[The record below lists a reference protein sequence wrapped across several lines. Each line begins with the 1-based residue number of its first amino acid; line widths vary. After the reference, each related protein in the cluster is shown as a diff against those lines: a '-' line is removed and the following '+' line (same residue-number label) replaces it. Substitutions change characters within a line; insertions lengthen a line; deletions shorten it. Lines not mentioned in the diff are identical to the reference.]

1 MPSILS
7 RVGDRV
13 MNPLVEIRHLSKFF
27 PVTGG
32 LLHRKIGEVK
42 AVNDI
47 SFDIFKGE
55 SLGVV
60 GESGCGKST
69 LARLILNLI
78 RPTSGKVVF
87 DGQEVN
93 RIGKSQLRHLRRKM
107 QMVFQDPHSSLDP
120 RVSIYRSLEEVFK
133 IQQVPLSQ
141 EKINGRIQELLDMVG
156 LKPEHC
162 RSYPHQLSGGQKQRA
177 VIARA
182 LALMPEFIILD
193 EPTAAL
199 DVSVQAQIILLL
211 QQLGDQFNMTYLF
224 ISHDLALVDYFCQ
237 RIIVMYLGKIVEI
250 TPAHLSRRQPRH
262 PYTKMLMESVY
273 VADLQVTDK
282 APSIEGE
289 IPSLFNI
296 PVGCAFENRCAYTRE
311 ICKAKSP
318 MLLEVQQGEF
328 VACHFP
334 LMYEKHKE
342 KQGSA

>member
-1 MPSILS
+1 MT
-7 RVGDRV
+7 
-13 MNPLVEIRHLSKFF
+13 PLVEIRNLSKFF

-32 LLHRKIGEVK
+32 LMHRKTGEVK

-47 SFDIFKGE
+47 SFDILKGE

-78 RPTSGKVVF
+78 TPTSGKIIF
-87 DGQEVN
+87 DGQDVN
-93 RIGKSQLRHLRRKM
+93 RISKSRLRHLRRKM

-120 RVSIYRSLEEVFK
+120 RNSIYRSLEEVFK
-133 IQQVPLSQ
+133 IQKVPLSQ
-141 EKINGRIQELLDMVG
+141 PEIVDRILELLGMVG
-156 LKPEHC
+156 LKAEHC

-211 QQLGDQFNMTYLF
+211 QELGDQFKMTYLF

-250 TPAHLSRRQPRH
+250 TPANLSRKQPRH
-262 PYTKMLMESVY
+262 PYTKVLMESVY
-273 VADLQVTDK
+273 VADPLRKTQVPT
-282 APSIEGE
+282 IQGE
-289 IPSLFNI
+289 VPSLFNI
-296 PVGCAFENRCAYTRE
+296 PPGCAFENRCVYARDICTRQ
-311 ICKAKSP
+311 SP
-318 MLLEVQQGEF
+318 KLLEMQSGEF

-334 LMYEKHKE
+334 LTYE
-342 KQGSA
+342 GDTPP

>member
-1 MPSILS
+1 MS
-7 RVGDRV
+7 
-13 MNPLVEIRHLSKFF
+13 PLVKIRHLSKFF
-27 PVTGG
+27 PVLGG
-32 LLHRKIGEVK
+32 LMHRKTGEVK

-78 RPTSGKVVF
+78 PPTGGKISF
-87 DGQEVN
+87 AGQDIN
-93 RIGKSQLRHLRRKM
+93 CIGKSQLRHLRRKM

-120 RVSIYRSLEEVFK
+120 RNSIYRSLEEVFK
-133 IQQVPLSQ
+133 IQRVSLTQPQ
-141 EKINGRIQELLDMVG
+141 INERILELLDMVG

-182 LALMPEFIILD
+182 LALTPEFIILD

-211 QQLGDQFNMTYLF
+211 QKLGDQFKMTYLF

-250 TPAHLSRRQPRH
+250 TPANLSHRTPRH
-262 PYTKMLMESVY
+262 PYTRVLMESVY
-273 VADLQVTDK
+273 IADPLTKTQP
-282 APSIEGE
+282 PSIKGE
-289 IPSLFNI
+289 VPSLFNI
-296 PVGCAFENRCAYTRE
+296 PKGCAFENRCAYAKK
-311 ICKAKSP
+311 ICRTKSP
-318 MLLEVQQGEF
+318 QLLEAFPGEF

-334 LMYEKHKE
+334 LTYKK
-342 KQGSA
+342 

>member
-1 MPSILS
+1 MT
-7 RVGDRV
+7 
-13 MNPLVEIRHLSKFF
+13 PLVEIRHLSKFF

-47 SFDIFKGE
+47 SFDILKGE

-78 RPTSGKVVF
+78 RPTSGKVIF

-141 EKINGRIQELLDMVG
+141 EKINGRILELLGMVG
-156 LKPEHC
+156 LKAEHC

-250 TPAHLSRRQPRH
+250 TPAHLSRRQPMH

-273 VADLQVTDK
+273 VADLQAKNK

-296 PVGCAFENRCAYTRE
+296 PEGCAFENRCAYARE

-318 MLLEVQQGEF
+318 QLLEVQQGEF

-334 LMYEKHKE
+334 LIYEKHKG
-342 KQGSA
+342 KQSNV

>member
-1 MPSILS
+1 MT
-7 RVGDRV
+7 
-13 MNPLVEIRHLSKFF
+13 PLVEIRNLSKSF

-32 LLHRKIGEVK
+32 LMHRKTGEVK

-47 SFDIFKGE
+47 SFDILRGE

-78 RPTSGKVVF
+78 APTCGNVVF
-87 DGQEVN
+87 DGQDVG
-93 RIGKSQLRHLRRKM
+93 RISKSKLRHLRRKM

-120 RVSIYRSLEEVFK
+120 RNSIYRSLEEVFK
-133 IQQVPLSQ
+133 IQKVSLSQ
-141 EKINGRIQELLDMVG
+141 AKINGRILELLGMVG

-211 QQLGDQFNMTYLF
+211 QQLGDQFKMTYLF

-250 TPAHLSRRQPRH
+250 TPANLAKKQPRH
-262 PYTKMLMESVY
+262 PYTKVLMESVY
-273 VADLQVTDK
+273 VADPLKKTQ
-282 APSIEGE
+282 APTLEGE

-296 PVGCAFENRCAYTRE
+296 PAGCAFESRCVYARD
-311 ICKAKSP
+311 ICTKQSP
-318 MLLEVQQGEF
+318 KLLEVQPGEL

-334 LMYEKHKE
+334 LSY
-342 KQGSA
+342 GGYTTP

>member
-1 MPSILS
+1 MT
-7 RVGDRV
+7 
-13 MNPLVEIRHLSKFF
+13 PLVEIRNLSKFF

-32 LLHRKIGEVK
+32 LLHRKVGEVK
-42 AVNDI
+42 AVTDV

-69 LARLILNLI
+69 LARLILYLI
-78 RPTSGKVVF
+78 KPTRGSIVF
-87 DGQEVN
+87 DGQDIEQAGKGRL
-93 RIGKSQLRHLRRKM
+93 RILRRKM

-120 RVSIYRSLEEVFK
+120 RNSIYRSLEEVFK
-133 IQQVPLSQ
+133 IQKVTMPQAG
-141 EKINGRIQELLDMVG
+141 INDRILELLGMVG

-182 LALMPEFIILD
+182 LAMVPEFIILD

-211 QQLGDQFNMTYLF
+211 QELGIQFNMTYLF

-237 RIIVMYLGKIVEI
+237 RIIVMYLGRIVEI
-250 TPAHLSRRQPRH
+250 TPADLSRQQPCH
-262 PYTKMLMESVY
+262 PYTRVLMESVY
-273 VADLQVTDK
+273 TADPQAKKQGPRIKGEV
-282 APSIEGE
+282 PS
-289 IPSLFNI
+289 PFNL
-296 PVGCAFENRCAYTRE
+296 PRGCGFENRCEYARE
-311 ICKAKSP
+311 ICRKKSP
-318 MLLEVQQGEF
+318 DLVELMPGKF

-334 LMYEKHKE
+334 LTPSDK
-342 KQGSA
+342 

>member
-1 MPSILS
+1 MT
-7 RVGDRV
+7 
-13 MNPLVEIRHLSKFF
+13 PLVEIRHLSKFF
-27 PVTGG
+27 PVLGG
-32 LLHRKIGEVK
+32 LMHRKTGEVK

-78 RPTSGKVVF
+78 PPTGGKISF
-87 DGQEVN
+87 DGQDIN
-93 RIGKSQLRHLRRKM
+93 RISKSQLRHLRRKM

-120 RVSIYRSLEEVFK
+120 RNSIYRSLEEVFK
-133 IQQVPLSQ
+133 IQRVSRSQ
-141 EKINGRIQELLDMVG
+141 PQINERILELLGMVG

-182 LALMPEFIILD
+182 LALTPEFIILD

-211 QQLGDQFNMTYLF
+211 QELGDQFKMTYLF

-250 TPAHLSRRQPRH
+250 TPANLSHKKPRH
-262 PYTKMLMESVY
+262 PYTKVLMESVY
-273 VADLQVTDK
+273 IADPLTKTQ
-282 APSIEGE
+282 APSIKGE
-289 IPSLFNI
+289 VPSLFNI
-296 PVGCAFENRCAYTRE
+296 PEGCAFENRCAYARD
-311 ICKAKSP
+311 ICTTKSP
-318 MLLEVQQGEF
+318 QLLEALPGEF

-334 LMYEKHKE
+334 LTYKE
-342 KQGSA
+342 DGTT

>member
-1 MPSILS
+1 MT
-7 RVGDRV
+7 
-13 MNPLVEIRHLSKFF
+13 PLVEIRHLSKFF
-27 PVTGG
+27 PVTSG
-32 LLHRKIGEVK
+32 LMHRKTGELK
-42 AVNDI
+42 AVNDV
-47 SFDIFKGE
+47 SFDIFRGE

-78 RPTSGKVVF
+78 PPSNGKITF
-87 DGQEVN
+87 DGQDIN
-93 RIGKSQLRHLRRKM
+93 RIGKSRLRHLRRKM

-120 RVSIYRSLEEVFK
+120 RNSIYRSLEEVFK
-133 IQQVPLSQ
+133 IQKVPLSQ
-141 EKINGRIQELLDMVG
+141 QQINARILELLGMVG

-211 QQLGDQFNMTYLF
+211 QQLGDKFRMTYLF

-237 RIIVMYLGKIVEI
+237 RIIVMYLGRIVEI
-250 TPAHLSRRQPRH
+250 TQANLSQRQPRH
-262 PYTKMLMESVY
+262 PYTKILMESVY
-273 VADLQVTDK
+273 IADPLKKTRV
-282 APSIEGE
+282 PHIEGE
-289 IPSLFNI
+289 VPSLFNI
-296 PVGCAFENRCAYTRE
+296 PKGCAFENRCVYAKE
-311 ICKAKSP
+311 ICRLESP
-318 MLLEVQQGEF
+318 NLSEIQPGEF

-334 LMYEKHKE
+334 LTY
-342 KQGSA
+342 A

>member
-1 MPSILS
+1 MT
-7 RVGDRV
+7 
-13 MNPLVEIRHLSKFF
+13 PLVEIRNLSKFF

-32 LLHRKIGEVK
+32 LMHRKIGEVK

-78 RPTSGKVVF
+78 RPTCGKIIF

-120 RVSIYRSLEEVFK
+120 RISIYRSLEEVFK
-133 IQQVPLSQ
+133 IQQVSLSQ
-141 EKINGRIQELLDMVG
+141 EKINSRILELLKMVG

-211 QQLGDQFNMTYLF
+211 QQLGDQFDMTYLF

-250 TPAHLSRRQPRH
+250 TPANLSRKQPRH

-273 VADLQVTDK
+273 IADPQAKNKV
-282 APSIEGE
+282 PSLEGE

-296 PVGCAFENRCAYTRE
+296 PEGCAFANRCEYARE
-311 ICKAKSP
+311 ICRAKSP
-318 MLLEVQQGEF
+318 PLLEVQQGEF

-334 LMYEKHKE
+334 LLYEKTK
-342 KQGSA
+342 

>member
-1 MPSILS
+1 MI
-7 RVGDRV
+7 
-13 MNPLVEIRHLSKFF
+13 PLVEIRHLSKFF

-32 LLHRKIGEVK
+32 LMHRKKGEIK

-69 LARLILNLI
+69 LARLVLTLIKPTAGTIL
-78 RPTSGKVVF
+78 F
-87 DGQEVN
+87 DGQDIN
-93 RIGKSQLRHLRRKM
+93 AMGKSRLRYLRRKM

-120 RVSIYRSLEEVFK
+120 RNSIYRSLDEVFK
-133 IQQVPLSQ
+133 IQKMALSQ
-141 EKINGRIQELLDMVG
+141 EKINDRILELLNMTG

-177 VIARA
+177 AIARA
-182 LALMPEFIILD
+182 LAMMPEFIILD

-211 QQLGDQFNMTYLF
+211 QELGDQFNMTYLF

-237 RIIVMYLGKIVEI
+237 RIIVMYLGRIVEI
-250 TPAHLSRRQPRH
+250 TPANLSQKQPCH
-262 PYTKMLMESVY
+262 PYTKVLMESVY
-273 VADLQVTDK
+273 VADPQAKTK
-282 APSIEGE
+282 APKIKGE
-289 IPSLFNI
+289 VPSLFNL
-296 PVGCAFENRCAYTRE
+296 PGGCVFENRCDYARDICRTTSPLLQETR
-311 ICKAKSP
+311 P
-318 MLLEVQQGEF
+318 GEF

-334 LMYEKHKE
+334 LTYGEK
-342 KQGSA
+342 AAN

>member
-1 MPSILS
+1 
-7 RVGDRV
+7 
-13 MNPLVEIRHLSKFF
+13 MNSLVEVRHLSKFF

-32 LLHRKIGEVK
+32 LMQRRIGAVK

-47 SFDIFKGE
+47 SFDIYKGE

-78 RPTSGKVVF
+78 RPTSGHVLY
-87 DGQEVN
+87 DGQDVN
-93 RIGKSQLRHLRRKM
+93 RISKTELRELRRKM

-120 RVSIYRSLEEVFK
+120 RISIYRSLEEVFT
-133 IQQVPLSQ
+133 IQKEKLSRP
-141 EKINGRIQELLDMVG
+141 KINERILELLGMVG

-182 LALMPEFIILD
+182 LAMLPEFIILD

-211 QQLGDQFNMTYLF
+211 QQLGDQFGITYLF

-237 RIIVMYLGKIVEI
+237 RIIVMYLGRIVEI
-250 TPAHLSRRQPRH
+250 TPADLSRQKPMH
-262 PYTKMLMESVY
+262 PYTKVLKESVF
-273 VADLQVTDK
+273 VADPLAEPK
-282 APSIEGE
+282 APRIEGDV
-289 IPSLFNI
+289 PSPFNL
-296 PVGCAFENRCAYTRE
+296 PEGCVFETRCEYAQN
-311 ICKAKSP
+311 ICRKESP
-318 MLLEVQQGEF
+318 ALRQTMPGRF

-334 LMYEKHKE
+334 LIHAMEDPSCLPVDAK
-342 KQGSA
+342 

>member
-1 MPSILS
+1 
-7 RVGDRV
+7 
-13 MNPLVEIRHLSKFF
+13 MNSLVEVRHLSKFF

-32 LLHRKIGEVK
+32 LMHRKKGEVK

-78 RPTSGKVVF
+78 KPTCGNIVF
-87 DGQEVN
+87 NGQDIN
-93 RIGKSQLRHLRRKM
+93 CISKSQLRNLRRKM

-120 RVSIYRSLEEVFK
+120 RNSIYRSLDEVFK
-133 IQQVPLSQ
+133 IQKVPLSQ
-141 EKINGRIQELLDMVG
+141 SKINDRISELLGMVG

-162 RSYPHQLSGGQKQRA
+162 RSYPHQLSGGQKQRV

-182 LALMPEFIILD
+182 LAMVPEFIILD

-250 TPAHLSRRQPRH
+250 TPANLSQKQPLH
-262 PYTKMLMESVY
+262 PYTKVLMESVY
-273 VADLQVTDK
+273 IADPLAKIQ

-289 IPSLFNI
+289 VPSLFNI
-296 PVGCAFENRCAYTRE
+296 PKGCAFENRCVYARD
-311 ICKAKSP
+311 ICRIESP
-318 MLLEVQQGEF
+318 KLLEAKPGEF

-334 LMYEKHKE
+334 LTYTE
-342 KQGSA
+342 GDTA

>member
-1 MPSILS
+1 
-7 RVGDRV
+7 

-32 LLHRKIGEVK
+32 LMHRKKGEIK

-78 RPTSGKVVF
+78 KPSSGNIIF
-87 DGQEVN
+87 DGQDIN
-93 RIGKSQLRHLRRKM
+93 SIGKSQLRILRRKM

-120 RVSIYRSLEEVFK
+120 RNSIYRSLDEVFK
-133 IQQVPLSQ
+133 IQKVPLSQ
-141 EKINGRIQELLDMVG
+141 AKINDRILELLGMVG

-162 RSYPHQLSGGQKQRA
+162 RAYPHQLSGGQKQRA
-177 VIARA
+177 AIARA
-182 LALMPEFIILD
+182 LAMVPEFIILD

-211 QQLGDQFNMTYLF
+211 QELGDQFNMTYLF

-237 RIIVMYLGKIVEI
+237 RIIVMYLGRIVEI
-250 TPAHLSRRQPRH
+250 TPANLSRHQPRH
-262 PYTKMLMESVY
+262 PYTKVLMESVY
-273 VADLQVTDK
+273 VANPHAKTK
-282 APSIEGE
+282 APRIEGE
-289 IPSLFNI
+289 VPSPFNI
-296 PVGCAFENRCAYTRE
+296 PDGCVFENRCEYARD
-311 ICKAKSP
+311 ICRTERPELLKAMP
-318 MLLEVQQGEF
+318 GEF

-334 LMYEKHKE
+334 LTYASHDT
-342 KQGSA
+342 GV

>member
-1 MPSILS
+1 MPSIHPPVEDS
-7 RVGDRV
+7 V
-13 MNPLVEIRHLSKFF
+13 MTPIVEIRHLSKFF

-32 LLHRKIGEVK
+32 LLHRKTGEAK
-42 AVNDI
+42 AVNEV

-69 LARLILNLI
+69 LARLILSLI
-78 RPTSGKVVF
+78 PPTSGTVTF
-87 DGQEVN
+87 DGQDVN
-93 RIGKSQLRHLRRKM
+93 GIGKKRLRHLRRKM
-107 QMVFQDPHSSLDP
+107 QMVFQAPHSSLDP
-120 RVSIYRSLEEVFK
+120 RNSIYRSLEEVFK
-133 IQQVPLSQ
+133 IQKVPLSQ
-141 EKINGRIQELLDMVG
+141 EKINARILELLGMVG

-182 LALMPEFIILD
+182 LALTPEFIILD

-250 TPAHLSRRQPRH
+250 IPANLSQNQPRH
-262 PYTKMLMESVY
+262 PYTKVLMESVY
-273 VADLQVTDK
+273 IADPLAKNQVPNIK
-282 APSIEGE
+282 GE
-289 IPSLFNI
+289 VPSLFNI
-296 PVGCAFENRCAYTRE
+296 PEGCAFENRCIYSRD
-311 ICKAKSP
+311 ICRKNSP
-318 MLLEVQQGEF
+318 ILLETQPGEF

-334 LMYEKHKE
+334 LTYPGEDD
-342 KQGSA
+342 A